1 MRRISGVTVLIG
13 VTVPAS
19 GCTDQRIYDSPVCSH
34 GNVFAFIMVVHKAGI
49 STKIERIEYETPLR
63 VIFMFKSATGF
74 AELRPEA
81 CLKYRG

>member
-1 MRRISGVTVLIG
+1 MPCISGMTVLIE
-13 VTVPAS
+13 VTLPAL
-19 GCTDQRIYDSPVCSH
+19 GCTDQGIDDSPVCCH
-34 GNVFAFIMVVHKAGI
+34 GNILAFVMVVHKAGI
-49 STKIERIEYETPLR
+49 STKIERIEYEIPLR